1 MKRIVER
8 WVPIAVTTSIGL
20 VSVVGYLLPNTL
32 FPAVRD
38 RLIEWA
44 VIVAAFAVIL
54 ALFNV
59 LQFHGQRV
67 LRSREGWFYS
77 LVLILSVSI
86 SWIPPMLRGPSSAI
100 AETVLEYVI
109 TPLSG
114 SLAALLVFTLTWSGV
129 RLLRHRRNA
138 WSVLF
143 IVVVALSLLGTTPLL
158 GIEWL
163 ADVRDWLIR
172 VPGMAGFRGLLL
184 GVALGILITALRIF
198 LGTERPHTES

>member
-1 MKRIVER
+1 MKRVVER
-8 WVPIAVTTSIGL
+8 WVPIVVATSTGL
-20 VSVVGYLLPNTL
+20 ISLTGYLLPQTML
-32 FPAVRD
+32 PAFRD
-38 RLIEWA
+38 RLTEWA
-44 VIVAAFAVIL
+44 VVVAAFALIL
-54 ALFNV
+54 GLFNI

-67 LRSREGWFYS
+67 LHTGDGWFYS
-77 LVLILSVSI
+77 LVLILSAGV
-86 SWIPPMLRGPSSAI
+86 SWIPPMLHDPTSSVAQTLSQYI
-100 AETVLEYVI
+100 I
-109 TPLSG
+109 KPLGG

-143 IVVVALSLLGTTPLL
+143 IVVVTLSLLGTTPLL

-163 ADVRDWLIR
+163 ADIRDWLIR

-184 GVALGILITALRIF
+184 GVALGMLITGLRIF